1 MKIKRL
7 AAIIMAAVMAFGI
20 TGCGSG
26 NGGQTEDGTAIKES
40 TETDAQTNADEAG
53 GSEKAETAG
62 AGGNAEVQGKTTV
75 TFWNGFTG
83 GDREYLEKLVND
95 FNDQS
100 EKTFIDM
107 NIMPWDTLGQKLA
120 SAYPVGQG
128 PDICGAGKDSLEQYA
143 QLGALYD
150 TSDYFDQ
157 FDINLL
163 QPALVENI
171 TMAGAPRGVPLNF
184 GTCMLFYNVDM
195 FEKAGLQPPT
205 NWDELAKCAEKLTIK
220 NGDQTEQYGIA
231 MGTRDTIQN
240 WAIFIWGN
248 GGDILDENG
257 KCVVNSKEAV
267 AAIEQWTNLVKEKQ
281 VSPAVLTGV
290 ECDQLFQNQKAAMYI
305 CGPWVTTPLTAAGV
319 NFGVVDMPAGPK
331 AQVTVANGSV
341 LAMAESAAD
350 KKENI
355 YEFYDFWVSKESQAY
370 WSTSVGFAPIRNDML
385 DDEAL
390 KESQWVEPFTKTA
403 EFARFYLP
411 GDAKYSQVEEV
422 LMNAYE
428 QILLDQATAQEALD
442 YAAQEIDSLL
452 AE

>member
-1 MKIKRL
+1 
-7 AAIIMAAVMAFGI
+7 MAVSLFL
-20 TGCGSG
+20 TGCGSAG
-26 NGGQTEDGTAIKES
+26 NSGEAPAQSTGSAENTAAEK
-40 TETDAQTNADEAG
+40 TETPAAAEADAAEAG
-53 GSEKAETAG
+53 EK
-62 AGGNAEVQGKTTV
+62 VTV

-95 FNDQS
+95 FNAQS
-100 EKTFIDM
+100 QTTYIDM
-107 NIMPWDTLGQKLA
+107 NIMPWDTLAQKLA

-128 PDICGAGKDSLEQYA
+128 PDICGAGKDYIEQYA
-143 QLGALYD
+143 DLGALYD
-150 TSDYFDQ
+150 TSDYFDR
-157 FDINLL
+157 FDMNTL
-163 QPALVENI
+163 QPALIENI

-195 FEKAGLQPPT
+195 FEKAGLEPPT
-205 NWDELAKCAEKLTIK
+205 NWDELADCAEKLTIK
-220 NGDQTEQYGIA
+220 NGDQVEQYGIA
-231 MGTRDTIQN
+231 LGTRETIQN

-257 KCVVNSKEAV
+257 KCVVNSPESVEALDRWMSLVREKE
-267 AAIEQWTNLVKEKQ
+267 

-305 CGPWVTTPLTAAGV
+305 CGPWVTTPLTEAGV

-341 LAMAESAAD
+341 LAMAQSAED

-370 WSTSVGFAPIRNDML
+370 WSTSVGFAPIRSDML
-385 DDEAL
+385 GDEAL
-390 KESQWVEPFTKTA
+390 KESTWVEPFTKTA

-411 GDAKYSQVEEV
+411 GGAKYAQVDEI

-428 QILLDQATAQEALD
+428 QILLGQASAQDALD
-442 YAAQEIDSLL
+442 SAAEEIDSIM
-452 AE
+452 AQ

>member
-1 MKIKRL
+1 MRRKKL
-7 AAIIMAAVMAFGI
+7 AALAMAAVMVLSLA
-20 TGCGSG
+20 GCGKSSG
-26 NGGQTEDGTAIKES
+26 QAGNEAVQDSAEDSQIKKTENAEKNAENDGTEN
-40 TETDAQTNADEAG
+40 TENAA
-53 GSEKAETAG
+53 A
-62 AGGNAEVQGKTTV
+62 QGKTTV

-95 FNDQS
+95 FNEQS
-100 EKTFIDM
+100 ETTFIEM

-150 TSDYFDQ
+150 TSDYFDR

-195 FEKAGLQPPT
+195 FEAASLQPPT
-205 NWDELAKCAEKLTIK
+205 NWDELAECAQKLTIK
-220 NGDQTEQYGIA
+220 NGDQIEQYGIA
-231 MGTRDTIQN
+231 LGTRDTIQN

-257 KCVVNSKEAV
+257 KCVVNSPESV
-267 AAIEQWTNLVKEKQ
+267 EAIEKWMNLVKEKQ

-319 NFGVVDMPAGPK
+319 NFGVVDMPAGPE
-331 AQVTVANGSV
+331 AQVTVANGSI

-370 WSTSVGFAPIRNDML
+370 WSTSVGFAPIRSDML
-385 DDEAL
+385 GDEAL

-428 QILLDQATAQEALD
+428 QILLNQATAQEALD
-442 YAAQEIDSLL
+442 HAAAEIDSLM
-452 AE
+452 E

>member
-1 MKIKRL
+1 MSKKKWAVL
-7 AAIIMAAVMAFGI
+7 GMAVSLFL
-20 TGCGSG
+20 TGCGSAG
-26 NGGQTEDGTAIKES
+26 NSGEAPAQSTGSAENTAAEKTEAPAAAEA
-40 TETDAQTNADEAG
+40 DAG
-53 GSEKAETAG
+53 EK
-62 AGGNAEVQGKTTV
+62 VTV

-95 FNDQS
+95 FNAQS
-100 EKTFIDM
+100 QTTYIDM
-107 NIMPWDTLGQKLA
+107 NIMPWDTLAQKLA

-128 PDICGAGKDSLEQYA
+128 PDICGAGKDYIEQYA
-143 QLGALYD
+143 DLGALYD
-150 TSDYFDQ
+150 TSDYFDR
-157 FDINLL
+157 FDMNTL
-163 QPALVENI
+163 QPALIENI

-195 FEKAGLQPPT
+195 FEKAGLEPPT
-205 NWDELAKCAEKLTIK
+205 NWDELADCAEKLTIK
-220 NGDQTEQYGIA
+220 NGDQVEQYGIA
-231 MGTRDTIQN
+231 LGTRETIQN

-257 KCVVNSKEAV
+257 KCVVNSPESVEALDR
-267 AAIEQWTNLVKEKQ
+267 WMSLVREKG

-305 CGPWVTTPLTAAGV
+305 CGPWVTTPLTEAGV

-341 LAMAESAAD
+341 LAMAQSAED

-370 WSTSVGFAPIRNDML
+370 WSTSVGFAPIRSDML
-385 DDEAL
+385 GDEAL
-390 KESQWVEPFTKTA
+390 KESTWVEPFTKTA

-411 GDAKYSQVEEV
+411 GGAKYAQVDEV

-428 QILLDQATAQEALD
+428 QILLGQASAQDALD
-442 YAAQEIDSLL
+442 SAAEEIDSIM
-452 AE
+452 AQ